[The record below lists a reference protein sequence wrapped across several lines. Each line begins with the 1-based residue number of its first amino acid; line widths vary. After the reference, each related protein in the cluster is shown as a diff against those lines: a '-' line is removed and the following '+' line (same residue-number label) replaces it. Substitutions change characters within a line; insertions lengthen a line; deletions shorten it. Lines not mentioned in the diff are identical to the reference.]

1 MDFEA
6 AVITKILKEN
16 LMEQVFE
23 LNISEDLFPEY
34 RKHWKFIQ
42 KAYLEHSG
50 LPTVDMM
57 SSKFE
62 DFSPQTSDDPLTLLV
77 EELKKRYVRGL
88 VIETMTEQAEIL
100 KKEGDPYKAI
110 EVMRK
115 AIFTAEEA
123 ARSSRDYL
131 VTANPISRI
140 DDYNR
145 VVEFDGMTGVPSPWS
160 ILDEE
165 TGGFQD
171 EDLIMIAARGG
182 VGKCIDS
189 ESLIQDPITGVVRTI
204 EKVVKGDQRSVV
216 CWDKTQGIIPQ
227 EIGNK
232 VDTGY
237 KKCFTFSLETGRE
250 VTVTPEHPFLTPD
263 GWIAAE
269 LLDEGDY
276 VAIPKVVPF
285 AIDEVDMPPAEVDL
299 LAILLSE
306 GTYSGNHVGF
316 SSSDEKFISLA
327 EVAGNKFGVDV
338 RLRQGYEYDFCV
350 RGVSAGRHTPNSIRR
365 LLQSHGMDRK
375 KAIEK
380 TIPEAVFS
388 LGPEQLARFLAVF
401 WMADGYVDRGAP
413 CITLASK
420 KMVYQIQHLLL
431 RFRIQSSVRY
441 KPIKN
446 GKYHSWRLRVY
457 AHSLDEFNVRIA
469 SEMWGDKLTRIKDY
483 VKFRSERR
491 VNPNFGGSRWRN
503 PLPELRQLDWVK
515 IEEVSDAGVRKIYDL
530 SVSPQSCFIAN
541 DILVHNTWCEV
552 VCAEFQR
559 RMGHPTVIFSKEMS
573 VKQIVRRFDAIAAKI
588 NFNRLRMGQLTTEE
602 FERYKETLRQ
612 MKDTTPMIIS
622 GDIDTKTGV
631 STVAAKID
639 KYRPAMVW
647 IDGVYMLRDERR
659 AKASWEK
666 FTNICEDLKSLCQKK
681 RTPIGV
687 SHQFNLAGKEDKGD
701 ADTLKYGDVQ
711 MWFDVMLGLYQ
722 TEDLKVNNE
731 MLFKINKLREGRPF
745 QWVSAWDL
753 NHMDFE
759 VKASG
764 ADDIGEDYNS
774 EPKKEVCD
782 NDQIPF

>member
-23 LNISEDLFPEY
+23 LNITDDLFREY
-34 RKHWKFIQ
+34 RKHWKFICQ
-42 KAYLEHSG
+42 AYLEHSG

-57 SSKFE
+57 SSKFD
-62 DFSPQTSDDPLTLLV
+62 DFTPQTSDDPLTLLID
-77 EELKKRYVRGL
+77 ELKKRYVRGL
-88 VIETMTEQAEIL
+88 VVETMTEQAEIL

-115 AIFTAEEA
+115 TIITAEES

-131 VTANPISRI
+131 VTANPIARL

-165 TGGFQD
+165 TGGFQE

-182 VGKCIDS
+182 VGK
-189 ESLIQDPITGVVRTI
+189 
-204 EKVVKGDQRSVV
+204 
-216 CWDKTQGIIPQ
+216 
-227 EIGNK
+227 
-232 VDTGY
+232 
-237 KKCFTFSLETGRE
+237 
-250 VTVTPEHPFLTPD
+250 
-263 GWIAAE
+263 
-269 LLDEGDY
+269 
-276 VAIPKVVPF
+276 
-285 AIDEVDMPPAEVDL
+285 
-299 LAILLSE
+299 
-306 GTYSGNHVGF
+306 
-316 SSSDEKFISLA
+316 
-327 EVAGNKFGVDV
+327 
-338 RLRQGYEYDFCV
+338 
-350 RGVSAGRHTPNSIRR
+350 
-365 LLQSHGMDRK
+365 
-375 KAIEK
+375 
-380 TIPEAVFS
+380 
-388 LGPEQLARFLAVF
+388 
-401 WMADGYVDRGAP
+401 
-413 CITLASK
+413 
-420 KMVYQIQHLLL
+420 
-431 RFRIQSSVRY
+431 
-441 KPIKN
+441 
-446 GKYHSWRLRVY
+446 
-457 AHSLDEFNVRIA
+457 
-469 SEMWGDKLTRIKDY
+469 
-483 VKFRSERR
+483 
-491 VNPNFGGSRWRN
+491 
-503 PLPELRQLDWVK
+503 
-515 IEEVSDAGVRKIYDL
+515 
-530 SVSPQSCFIAN
+530 
-541 DILVHNTWCEV
+541 TWCEV

-559 RMGHPTVIFSKEMS
+559 RMGYPTVIFSKEMS

-602 FERYKETLRQ
+602 LERYKETLRL

-711 MWFDVMLGLYQ
+711 MWFDIMLGLYQ
-722 TEDLKVNNE
+722 TEDLRANKE
-731 MLFKINKLREGRPF
+731 MLFKINKLREGQPF

-753 NHMDFE
+753 DHMDFE
-759 VKASG
+759 VKVSG
-764 ADDIGEDYNS
+764 VDDIGENYDS
-774 EPKKEVCD
+774 EPKKEVCK